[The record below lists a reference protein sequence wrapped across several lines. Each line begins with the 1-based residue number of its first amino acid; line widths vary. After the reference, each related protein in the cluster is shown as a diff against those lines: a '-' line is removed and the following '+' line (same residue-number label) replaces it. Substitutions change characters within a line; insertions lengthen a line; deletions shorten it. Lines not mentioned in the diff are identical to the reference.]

1 MITLLVY
8 LIILVLVCGGLAYIV
23 NLMPIE
29 PTWKM
34 IAQVLIGLV
43 FVLILLVYV
52 LLPIL
57 NGGPV
62 ILR

>member
-43 FVLILLVYV
+43 FVLILLVYI